1 MMSAMMS
8 ASMHAMTAPMI
19 SAANR
24 SRPRRGLTLV
34 ELIVT
39 LALIGVLAGVVG
51 LTLHT
56 ARRVPSIDAP
66 TARLLAARDS
76 ALRYGVAVTV
86 TLTVGGHAIV
96 GTALPDGRVV
106 ADPAFKIDAMSGM
119 VRHDSP

>member
-1 MMSAMMS
+1 MSAVTVYMP
-8 ASMHAMTAPMI
+8 APMV
-19 SAANR
+19 SAATR
-24 SRPRRGLTLV
+24 SRLRRGLTLV

-56 ARRVPSIDAP
+56 ARRLPSIDAP

-86 TLTVGGHAIV
+86 TLTVDGHAV
-96 GTALPDGRVV
+96 AGTAFPDGRVV
-106 ADPAFKIDAMSGM
+106 AGSAFDVDAMSGM
-119 VRHDSP
+119 VRHDSH